1 MRAPGPTT
9 RLQFPRKLSVD
20 LEKKNALFFTC
31 TLRPYQFFF
40 IYLRDNPTKALKPA
54 NQQLQIECVTVFDNG
69 RKNQGG
75 YTYKKKN

>member
-20 LEKKNALFFTC
+20 LEKKNAFVFYLHSATISV
-31 TLRPYQFFF
+31 FF

-54 NQQLQIECVTVFDNG
+54 NQQLQIECVTVFDSG

>member
-20 LEKKNALFFTC
+20 LEKKRVCFLLALC
-31 TLRPYQFFF
+31 DHISFF

-54 NQQLQIECVTVFDNG
+54 NQQLQIECVTVFDSG